1 MGLPILLGACR
12 GALIFVHLND
22 GAIVYGRGV
31 HRSSQVQMR
40 YFGGELL
47 DGAEVLT
54 LEEIDFCMVLN
65 TY

>member
-1 MGLPILLGACR
+1 MV
-12 GALIFVHLND
+12 FVHLDD
-22 GAIVYGRGV
+22 GAIVHGRGV
-31 HRSSQVQMR
+31 SRSSRVQMR

-54 LEEIDFCMVLN
+54 HEEIDFCMVLN